1 MSSSLVDPVVID
13 GQILKDEIYGP
24 SHSAGPGFLGAGLLY
39 YTLAYMWKAKLCVC
53 LGSGSG
59 FVPRLMRQAQRDLGI
74 SAESRTILIDAE
86 LPGWGDPDY
95 HDKPDGFFRQNFDV
109 EIWKEKTSAAAAK
122 LAPGT
127 IDYLH
132 IDADHSYEG
141 AREDFDTYM
150 PLVGASRVV
159 TLHDTLASNAG
170 VFQLV
175 EELRED
181 PAYDV
186 LNMRIG
192 IGVAIVKRREKIGV
206 VA

>member
-1 MSSSLVDPVVID
+1 MSTSLVDRSVID
-13 GQILKDEIYGP
+13 GRILKDEIYGP

-39 YTLAYMWKAKLCVC
+39 YTLAYMWKADLCVC

-59 FVPRLMRQAQRDLGI
+59 FVPRLMRQAQQDLGLEG
-74 SAESRTILIDAE
+74 AKTILIDAE

-95 HDKPDGFFRQNFDV
+95 HNRPECFFRTDYDV
-109 EIWKEKTSAAAAK
+109 EIWKKTTEEAEP
-122 LAPGT
+122 LLRGQQ

-132 IDADHSYEG
+132 IDADHSYAG
-141 AREDFDTYM
+141 VRADFDRYM
-150 PLVGASRVV
+150 PLVRASRAI

-181 PAYDV
+181 PDYDV
-186 LNMRIG
+186 LNLRIG
-192 IGVAIVKRREKIGV
+192 IGVSVVKRREKIGV